1 MKYKA
6 FLWTFILSVMAGI
19 VLFIFYI
26 KAIFS
31 ITRGAYNGYDPDP
44 FTILGNIFTPGVI
57 ISLVVMAATGLAYR
71 IMAIVWIAKN
81 KVINSSEK
89 ALWIVGFILLGFV
102 TAIVFL
108 ILAKSR
114 RLLEDDTSPDCL
126 AKAS

>member
-6 FLWTFILSVMAGI
+6 FLWTFIASVAAGI
-19 VLFIFYI
+19 IFLVYYL

-31 ITRGAYNGYDPDP
+31 LTRIAYNGYEPNP
-44 FTILGNIFTPGVI
+44 YSVLEAIFSPGVI
-57 ISLVVMAATGLAYR
+57 ISFVVLVLASLAYR
-71 IMAIVWIAKN
+71 IMAIVWVARN
-81 KVINSSEK
+81 KVISGSEK

-114 RLLEDDTSPDCL
+114 RLIEEEST
-126 AKAS
+126 AVTNG